1 MLAPATPAPL
11 QPFIRRDDNA
21 SNRDQCCQQRH
32 LQVGHLGLQVGDL
45 GLQVGLELALELGQ
59 VAFCHQSL
67 TLANVSTAGYT
78 IVLSL

>member
-32 LQVGHLGLQVGDL
+32 LEVGHLGLQVG
-45 GLQVGLELALELGQ
+45 LELGQ
-59 VAFCHQSL
+59 VTFCRRSL
-67 TLANVSTAGYT
+67 TLANVSTAGCT